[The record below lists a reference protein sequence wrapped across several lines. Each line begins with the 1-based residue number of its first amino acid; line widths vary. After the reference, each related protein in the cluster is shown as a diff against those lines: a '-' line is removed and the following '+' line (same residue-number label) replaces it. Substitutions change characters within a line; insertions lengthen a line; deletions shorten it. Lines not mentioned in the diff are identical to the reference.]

1 MCCNVSSMIQHVR
14 YVPSIFHIMFNE
26 IFPLN
31 SALLIIFTRRLIC
44 HAIRTT
50 KSRYMDQRDGR
61 VKCTV
66 GQGDRV
72 GAGVWTRPG

>member
-44 HAIRTT
+44 HAIRLTT
-50 KSRYMDQRDGR
+50 KSRYMD
-61 VKCTV
+61 
-66 GQGDRV
+66 
-72 GAGVWTRPG
+72 